1 MVDEYIGST
10 FEKWPFEG
18 ELLADKVFEK
28 CIFEKI
34 NLIGFKFA
42 SCKFDECTFIN
53 CVFSAVEFSNCRLN
67 DIKIESSKM
76 VGIDWTK
83 TKEIVRVRI
92 KNSVL
97 DMSNFGFLK
106 LAKSKIV
113 GCSLRECDFTETDLA
128 KADLSGNDFDKSRFF
143 KTDLSGA
150 NLTGSKN
157 YAINVFGNKLVKTK
171 FSMPEVIDLLKG
183 LDIVIE

>member
-1 MVDEYIGST
+1 
-10 FEKWPFEG
+10 
-18 ELLADKVFEK
+18 
-28 CIFEKI
+28 
-34 NLIGFKFA
+34 
-42 SCKFDECTFIN
+42 
-53 CVFSAVEFSNCRLN
+53 
-67 DIKIESSKM
+67 M

>member
-1 MVDEYIGST
+1 M

-28 CIFEKI
+28 CEFKKI
-34 NLIGFKFA
+34 NLIGFKFEN
-42 SCKFDECTFIN
+42 CKFDECSFIN
-53 CVFSAVEFSNCRLN
+53 CVFSAVEFNNCRLN
-67 DIKIESSKM
+67 DVKIENSKM

-83 TKEIVRVRI
+83 TKEVVRLKVKDSI
-92 KNSVL
+92 L

-106 LAKSKIV
+106 LAKSKIIN
-113 GCSLRECDFTETDLA
+113 CSLRECDFTETDLV

-150 NLTGSKN
+150 NLMGAKN
-157 YAINVFGNKLVKTK
+157 YVINVFGNKLAKAK
-171 FSMPEVIDLLKG
+171 FSMPEVVDLLKG